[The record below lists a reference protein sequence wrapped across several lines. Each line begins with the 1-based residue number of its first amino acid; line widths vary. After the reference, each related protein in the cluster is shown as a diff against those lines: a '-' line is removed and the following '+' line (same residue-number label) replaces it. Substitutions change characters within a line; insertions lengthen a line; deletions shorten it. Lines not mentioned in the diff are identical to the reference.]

1 MVNTKNI
8 NWVDSA
14 ELKAVRID
22 KNYGKKETYTSLVLL
37 SVVSYLTI
45 IVISSFLIINYG
57 EIVISYLKNMLY
69 RNNFFN
75 IAISVL
81 SVLAFVCFLVLV
93 WFSAVGI
100 NKTKVGINH
109 QVNTKENFSFNVV
122 SLVFGSILTLLLVV
136 LTILRLFV
144 LKGV

>member
-37 SVVSYLTI
+37 GVVSYLTI
-45 IVISSFLIINYG
+45 IVISSFFIINYG

-69 RNNFFN
+69 QNNFFN

-109 QVNTKENFSFNVV
+109 QVNTKENFSLNVV
-122 SLVFGSILTLLLVV
+122 SLVFSSILTLLLVV